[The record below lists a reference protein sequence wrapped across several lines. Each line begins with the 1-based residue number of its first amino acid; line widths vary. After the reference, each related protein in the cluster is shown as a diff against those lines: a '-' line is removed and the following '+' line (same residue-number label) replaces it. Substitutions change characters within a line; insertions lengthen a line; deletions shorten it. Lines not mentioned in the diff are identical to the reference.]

1 MALIAGF
8 QIMRQAI
15 GAASLSGHPFQI
27 RPLREIVM
35 EHERMRNMAGHKNPC
50 VAAVSEPDTKAKR
63 ATRFT
68 PPQQNKRIL
77 CRVPPTAHDAIQ
89 AESEGA
95 YAHTIPSRGD
105 VFGGLK

>member
-50 VAAVSEPDTKAKR
+50 VAAVSEPDTKRKTCHKIHPSTAK
-63 ATRFT
+63 
-68 PPQQNKRIL
+68 
-77 CRVPPTAHDAIQ
+77 
-89 AESEGA
+89 
-95 YAHTIPSRGD
+95 
-105 VFGGLK
+105 